1 MSHLFAHFAFEVWLR
16 KRTHSRNEYRQLER
30 EVSEEKEL
38 LAAYLKRRSLSLV
51 LTSIEGEVKGNRK
64 TRKKT
69 NRLDRQCEAVDN
81 LRPADRTGH
90 GDDEK

>member
-1 MSHLFAHFAFEVWLR
+1 M
-16 KRTHSRNEYRQLER
+16 
-30 EVSEEKEL
+30 SEEKEL
-38 LAAYLKRRSLSLV
+38 LAAYLKRRSQSLV
-51 LTSIEGEVKGNRK
+51 LTSIKGKVKGNRK

-81 LRPADRTGH
+81 LRPADRTGQ